1 VHAISCVIPENNQL
15 TALTSYKKPVAYLCP
30 DHDNITAM
38 TAPQDHLVVPAIR
51 DGNEIAFEQVF
62 RFYYEPLCRYATGIV
77 LETEEAEEI
86 VQQVFLRIWERRAEL
101 NITVSFKAYLYRAVH
116 NASLNYKQRR
126 KKDVRFDDVQLRV
139 VHATEPAHEMD
150 VKQLE
155 KEIGNALNVLPE
167 QCRKIF
173 ELSRFEELK
182 YREIAELLNLS
193 VKTVENQMGKA
204 LRIMREQ
211 LSAYLPLMLPVMI
224 GSASYGLYLL
234 TRTP

>member
-1 VHAISCVIPENNQL
+1 VSYLKIHEL
-15 TALTSYKKPVAYLCP
+15 TAIPLYKKPVAYLCP
-30 DHDNITAM
+30 QHESTPAM
-38 TAPQDHLVVPAIR
+38 TAPQDLLIVPAIR
-51 DGNEIAFEQVF
+51 EGNESAFEQLF

-77 LETEEAEEI
+77 IEKEEAEEI
-86 VQQVFLRIWERRAEL
+86 VQQVFLRIWERRTEL

-116 NASLNYKQRR
+116 NASLNHKQRR
-126 KKDVRFDDVQLRV
+126 KKDIRFDDVQLRV
-139 VHATEPAHEMD
+139 VHATESSHEMD

-155 KEIGNALNVLPE
+155 KEISNALNTLPG

-211 LSAYLPLMLPVMI
+211 LSEYLPLVLFTT
-224 GSASYGLYLL
+224 SYGLLYLTL
-234 TRTP
+234 IP